1 MRKLIRLSLI
11 VSWGIGFLV
20 FTGAGSVDAANSP
33 GPNQKPVESV
43 YLGRSV
49 VMPDF
54 GIGGTGGIGPGG
66 ADNWSNYL

>member
-1 MRKLIRLSLI
+1 MRELTRLWLIWF
-11 VSWGIGFLV
+11 WGIGFLM
-20 FTGAGSVDAANSP
+20 FTGAGIMDAADRSDH
-33 GPNQKPVESV
+33 NQKSVESV

-66 ADNWSNYL
+66 DDNWTNYL